1 MEQPSFNTTHQPVD
15 WGDKVREAINSFMDD
30 GMSRIPCGAQATSS
44 SASSIALS
52 PMESGFSNSYSSAFL
67 DVPQLP
73 PGELYQ
79 HSRAI
84 KELAHARSAMVDAC
98 SRYRR
103 EGEARNTVAK
113 DCILIPRCG
122 RYEAVTR
129 GNDTKLV
136 LSKIPEV
143 FRIDTDSR
151 HPERPYYLLAFSD
164 PEQCCQI
171 PVSDIC
177 KPGKLEAALAAQ
189 APDVKF
195 GVFGKEKYMVLEALA
210 QEFRVKAKVYS
221 YPLYLGWRKTE
232 GHYSFSL
239 LQGTTHNAKLPH
251 TADEVEGIELHQG
264 ELNTVTIV
272 AVQKI
277 TEIFN
282 LIDDEDVRE
291 LIFIWLHLS
300 FIYSIL
306 ADNQCAPPVGLYL
319 FCRHLSTFR
328 LMKNLCGWYGDEPIS
343 LNESASTLLTLLPQR
358 KDQPLLVRCQGANP
372 ENEAILQDMVNNH
385 TIPAAN
391 SKAQPLPQQAPL
403 TVLVKGGVH
412 ISRSPILLT
421 VDIGSVNQ
429 LNGMNANKFSDCWKT
444 HASGFAHYTSNN
456 LRTLLDL
463 VENADSDCGFLLD
476 QETDLSYEGQE
487 FLILY
492 RSMRR
497 FLQMYLES
505 LELPQSALGAAAK
518 LLSRDDSFLID
529 LIRHSSCSQ
538 SYDCEQ
544 FVWTAQ
550 KVLESGNV
558 EFVDA
563 LCAIDQEYGEKDALA
578 AIFFDREFCYL
589 NTAAYRM
596 IVLETGIPSRAMTD
610 ALKASNMLQGPF
622 INKDSAQARLPTKY
636 ITGKTPVPVYKI
648 RQEIIDEGRGA
659 KSFFRRNYT

>member
-1 MEQPSFNTTHQPVD
+1 MEQSSFNTTHQSVD
-15 WGDKVREAINSFMDD
+15 WGDKMREAINSFMDD
-30 GMSRIPCGAQATSS
+30 GMSRLQCGVQATST
-44 SASSIALS
+44 SASSIAFS
-52 PMESGFSNSYSSAFL
+52 PMGSGFFDPYSSASL
-67 DVPQLP
+67 DISQLP
-73 PGELYQ
+73 PREMYQ

-98 SRYRR
+98 FRYRR
-103 EGEARNTVAK
+103 EEEARNTVAK

-189 APDVKF
+189 VPDVKF

-372 ENEAILQDMVNNH
+372 ENEAILRDMMKNH
-385 TIPAAN
+385 TIPATDP
-391 SKAQPLPQQAPL
+391 KAPPLPQQAAL
-403 TVLVKGGVH
+403 TVLVKRGVH
-412 ISRSPILLT
+412 ICRDPAMLA
-421 VDIGSVNQ
+421 VDIGPVNQ
-429 LNGMNANKFSDCWKT
+429 LSGMNSNKFTDFWKA
-444 HASGFAHYTSNN
+444 HVKGFALYTSNN
-456 LRTLLDL
+456 FRTLLDL
-463 VENADSDCGFLLD
+463 IESADPDCDFALD
-476 QETDLSYEGQE
+476 QEADLSYEGVE

-505 LELPQSALGAAAK
+505 LDPSQSALGATAK
-518 LLSRDDSFLID
+518 LLSRDDRFLID
-529 LIRHSSCSQ
+529 LIRRSSCSQ

-544 FVWTAQ
+544 FVWAAQ
-550 KVLESGNV
+550 KVLESGKIN
-558 EFVDA
+558 FVDA
-563 LCAIDQEYGEKDALA
+563 LCSIDHENCGKDAPA
-578 AIFFDREFCYL
+578 TIFFDREFCYL

-596 IVLETGIPSRAMTD
+596 IVSETGIPSRTMTD
-610 ALKASNMLQGPF
+610 VLKASNMLLGPF
-622 INKDSAQARLPTKY
+622 INKDSAQARLPTKN
-636 ITGKTPVPVYKI
+636 IMGSILVPVYKI